1 MILFRCLIGYLP
13 GISTDSGYDNQSIN
27 DLTILDSNKYIS
39 IITTYNVNFVNSNKT
54 IEQYI
59 SDCYTSF
66 GDDFNNIWLVPF
78 RKDSYLNTVWSYGW
92 IPSANQQYP
101 IAWTYIDS
109 LTSGTTIPIIIICPD
124 LQKAFTNGRQFDIVN
139 GILTYKSSKHAP
151 YYTSQGSIYPIITN
165 YTDGM
170 DLTTATWLF
179 LNSTT
184 NTRTSRNSKVETR
197 TDDETVMAWLLE
209 NNPTPIIEETD
220 PYSNIDG
227 LGEITGG
234 GTGTVGI
241 PGFPPIS
248 ATSTGILGL
257 FAPSTSEMQQ
267 LSDYMW
273 TDFGGTGT
281 TEVDV
286 LKEIVQALKRTIS
299 NPLDYVT
306 GLSIIPSQGLNIGS
320 SQVIKFGFT
329 SSGVSMPRLSSQ
341 YFTVDCG
348 SINFDAL
355 CGDTFLD
362 YAPYSKFSIY
372 LPYIGCKTLDAND
385 CVGHTISVVYH
396 GDVVTGGVTAYVTK
410 DGSVMYQYS
419 GCCSLNIP
427 LSADSWGTTISGAVQ
442 VATSMIASA
451 STPGVAGVA
460 KTAIAGA
467 ANVASNPSMLSP
479 QIEHSGAISGG
490 AGCMGVQYPYIIRE
504 AVRFHST
511 QGFNREHGYPS
522 FYYRK
527 LSDVSGFTII
537 YDTHIDN
544 ISATPEE
551 ISEIEDL
558 LKSGVIL

>member
-1 MILFRCLIGYLP
+1 MATYNFSNVIGCAVGQMSSEIGKLNFPIVLIDSPINP
-13 GISTDSGYDNQSIN
+13 GDGWGGNVGVSPNIVNAEFSTVIDKPANSSSKNFSLSDGS
-27 DLTILDSNKYIS
+27 TIS
-39 IITTYNVNFVNSNKT
+39 IDGEATLTRSGSNLYFRIGTLSYRCNSDASNDKVMAT
-54 IEQYI
+54 
-59 SDCYTSF
+59 
-66 GDDFNNIWLVPF
+66 
-78 RKDSYLNTVWSYGW
+78 
-92 IPSANQQYP
+92 
-101 IAWTYIDS
+101 
-109 LTSGTTIPIIIICPD
+109 
-124 LQKAFTNGRQFDIVN
+124 
-139 GILTYKSSKHAP
+139 
-151 YYTSQGSIYPIITN
+151 PIITVIRGSN
-165 YTDGM
+165 DVSAIISNSMWRGSSTGIVYQPCSIGRPGYATYSDFLRSGGSGFSSSGGPWNEETLSTVNEWL
-170 DLTTATWLF
+170 DVNTT
-179 LNSTT
+179 
-184 NTRTSRNSKVETR
+184 
-197 TDDETVMAWLLE
+197 
-209 NNPTPIIEETD
+209 TPSTD
-220 PYSNIDG
+220 PYSDIDG

-306 GLSIIPSQGLNIGS
+306 GLSIIPSQGLSIGS

-385 CVGHTISVVYH
+385 CVGHTIGVVYH

-427 LSADSWGTTISGAVQ
+427 LSSDSWGTTISGAVQ

-467 ANVASNPSMLSP
+467 SNVASNPSMLSP
-479 QIEHSGAISGG
+479 QVQHSGAISGG

-511 QGFNREHGYPS
+511 QNFNSEHGYPS
-522 FYYRK
+522 YYYRK
-527 LSDVSGFTII
+527 LSSVSGFTIV
-537 YDTHIDN
+537 YDTHIDGIN
-544 ISATPEE
+544 ATNEE